1 MGRLEVTTAASGDV
15 KRQALVFFL
24 TLSLDK
30 SLSIVD
36 VVCMGYYR
44 LVLVPFRTLV

>member
-24 TLSLDK
+24 SLDK
-30 SLSIVD
+30 SLIIVD